1 MSPSDVI
8 VHVLPA
14 RLADDD
20 RKGTGDGAPGAA
32 VITKT
37 KPQTKRPN
45 LYRVLLLN
53 DDYTADSE
61 SAPPCAHAS
70 ARARE
75 IIEEFSL
82 GSIASPVRPTVS
94 RARRYHTDHADVG
107 AGLVGAAIG
116 QR

>member
-1 MSPSDVI
+1 MSRPADRIGLGARYLGCGCYWQDKLQTGAPLLTVCQRPPIKSC
-8 VHVLPA
+8 PA
-14 RLADDD
+14 RLRTDTA
-20 RKGTGDGAPGAA
+20 
-32 VITKT
+32 
-37 KPQTKRPN
+37 
-45 LYRVLLLN
+45 LRVRAC
-53 DDYTADSE
+53 T
-61 SAPPCAHAS
+61 
-70 ARARE
+70 RARE

>member
-1 MSPSDVI
+1 
-8 VHVLPA
+8 VH
-14 RLADDD
+14 
-20 RKGTGDGAPGAA
+20 
-32 VITKT
+32 
-37 KPQTKRPN
+37 
-45 LYRVLLLN
+45 
-53 DDYTADSE
+53 
-61 SAPPCAHAS
+61 

-94 RARRYHTDHADVG
+94 RARRYYTDHADVG